1 MNTTKT
7 LLITVLT
14 IILSFYGINLIT
26 DLVKEISVKTAER
39 IERRK

>member
-14 IILSFYGINLIT
+14 IILAFYGINLIT

-39 IERRK
+39 IEKGR

>member
-39 IERRK
+39 IEKGR